1 MLIDIRIRRCLNVQY
16 TNIKIAEV
24 GKVLSENMDIVF
36 CIFKGNEYY
45 ANLDWTGLY
54 MLSSQEKLME
64 NIDTRSDRE
73 WVNGLRMDEI
83 EKFFANIRMQ
93 QYCWKSLKNGSK
105 KYGQLIGKRFAPL
118 LIE

>member
-83 EKFFANIRMQ
+83 EKFFCKYQDATVLLEKPEKWFKEIWTANREEVL
-93 QYCWKSLKNGSK
+93 SL
-105 KYGQLIGKRFAPL
+105 IH
-118 LIE
+118 I